1 MCCSSFR
8 AHQIIIAFLWLKQNF
23 THDTSK
29 QMIYIYISPFTTFF
43 TNFITI
49 SPMILLCPLN
59 FGKIGDL
66 LGTSIGL
73 HYISIYPHEGGYTIQ
88 RVAPVYLVGED
99 N

>member
-8 AHQIIIAFLWLKQNF
+8 DHQIIIAFLWLKQNF

-29 QMIYIYISPFTTFF
+29 QMIYIYIPLHHLFHQLHHHFPNDF
-43 TNFITI
+43 
-49 SPMILLCPLN
+49 LCPLN